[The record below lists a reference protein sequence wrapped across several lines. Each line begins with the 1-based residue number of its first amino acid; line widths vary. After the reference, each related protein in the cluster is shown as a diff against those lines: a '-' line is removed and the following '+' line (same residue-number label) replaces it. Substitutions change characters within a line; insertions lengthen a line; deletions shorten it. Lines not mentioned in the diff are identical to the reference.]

1 LRAPGPAAVFT
12 RKNQQDGRTS
22 MTAVQQPLAPH
33 EREMIRDEL
42 LRSLTKLER
51 SLKSSGAAARPRDL
65 EQDTVGRL
73 SRVEALQNAGF
84 TKNLEAREKAQL
96 EQILSALR
104 RLEDGSYG
112 ACNGCGVPIPF
123 ERLQIF
129 PETLACGTCARG

>member
-1 LRAPGPAAVFT
+1 
-12 RKNQQDGRTS
+12 

-33 EREMIRDEL
+33 ERDMIRDEL

-84 TKNLEAREKAQL
+84 TKNLEAREQAQL
-96 EQILSALR
+96 EQILSALQ
-104 RLEDGSYG
+104 RLDDGSYG
-112 ACNGCGVPIPF
+112 ACSGCGAPIPF

-129 PETLACGTCARG
+129 PETLACSTCARG